1 MESVVK
7 KISTETVASV
17 DRSFYLTTLKEQQKW
32 VRSILSS
39 SGNPDE
45 PESLR
50 VFGTMQIM
58 TAQHKTEMA
67 LRELTED
74 LEQRVGEQT
83 EELLT
88 TNGLL
93 KTKNEEM
100 TDSINYAK
108 LIQKALIAKSKEY
121 TRIFS
126 KSFVL

>member
-1 MESVVK
+1 
-7 KISTETVASV
+7 
-17 DRSFYLTTLKEQQKW
+17 
-32 VRSILSS
+32 
-39 SGNPDE
+39 
-45 PESLR
+45 
-50 VFGTMQIM
+50 M

-74 LEQRVGEQT
+74 LEQRVGERT

-108 LIQKALIAKSKEY
+108 LIQKALLAKSKEW
-121 TRIFS
+121 TRIFP
-126 KSFVL
+126 KSFVLWKPRDIVSSDFYWQYQTDRYNYIAAVDCTGHEVPDALMSMI